1 MTPSKLY
8 EALHALICERV
19 PIHIWGA
26 CGVGKSQIVAQ
37 VAADLDYEFLD
48 IRAVQLDP
56 VDLRGLPRILANE
69 TEWVPPKFLPKTGKG
84 ILFLDELT
92 SAPQMTQAGCY
103 QLVLDRQLGEYR
115 LPDGWVV
122 LAAGNPATER
132 GVHFAM
138 PRPLRNRFIH
148 LELDP
153 DPEDWSRWAV
163 KAGVRPEIIAFLRFK
178 PELLHSAD
186 AASDANAWPTP
197 RSWEMASR
205 VLSAI
210 AKQRHTALLT
220 GTNEFETQLLDGTV
234 GTAAASEFVGFLR
247 LFRQLPSIDEIL
259 LNPATARLPQEP
271 SAQIAIATALGRV
284 VTDTSIGRVLTYLD
298 RMPAEMCVMS
308 MRDAAAR
315 DTAIT
320 QTPEF
325 IRFGVNHRE
334 VFQ

>member
-8 EALHALICERV
+8 EALCALIGERV

-26 CGVGKSQIVAQ
+26 CGVGKSQIIGK
-37 VAADLDYEFLD
+37 VAADLGYEFLD

-56 VDLRGLPRILANE
+56 VDLRGLPRILSNE
-69 TEWVPPKFLPKTGKG
+69 TEWVPPKFLPKSGRG

-115 LPDGWVV
+115 LPEEWVV
-122 LAAGNPATER
+122 VAAGNPASER

-148 LELDP
+148 LELVV
-153 DPEDWSRWAV
+153 DPEEWSRWAL
-163 KAGVRPEIIAFLRFK
+163 KAGIRPEIIAFLRFK
-178 PELLHSAD
+178 PELLHVGDVAAD
-186 AASDANAWPTP
+186 LNAWPTP

-205 VLSAI
+205 VLAGV
-210 AKQRHTALLT
+210 AKRHGTGALA
-220 GTNEFETQLLDGTV
+220 GASEFALQLLDGTV
-234 GTAAASEFVGFLR
+234 GVAAASEFVGFLR
-247 LFRQLPSIDEIL
+247 LFQQLPSVDEVL
-259 LNPATARLPQEP
+259 LSPMTARVPNEP

-284 VTDTSIGRVLTYLD
+284 ITDSSLGRALSYLD
-298 RMPAEMCVMS
+298 RLPAEMCVMA
-308 MRDAAAR
+308 MRDAALR
-315 DTAIT
+315 DVAIT

-325 IRFGVNHRE
+325 IRFGVEHRE
-334 VFQ
+334 VFS